1 MITFLIYI
9 LGVIVA
15 GLIIMFATAYDE
27 RNYSKEISII
37 HSPTML
43 FCLGSWF
50 TVVGS
55 IIVIVV
61 ALYVDW
67 HPKNPF
73 YKE

>member
-43 FCLGSWF
+43 F
-50 TVVGS
+50 V
-55 IIVIVV
+55 
-61 ALYVDW
+61 
-67 HPKNPF
+67 
-73 YKE
+73 